1 MLVPSRSR
9 QGLIRRIQ
17 TGLRFLLLF
26 PISSSLALA
35 GSSEVNVYSG
45 RKEALIAPVLEAF
58 TEKTGIRVNL
68 LTGKADQ
75 LRARLL
81 SEGRNTPADILL
93 TSDVANLYRASA
105 GKLFQAINSDL
116 LVQRIPSRYRDPNG
130 EWFGLSIRARVI
142 AYAKERVIPNDLST
156 YEDLADP
163 RWRGKIIVRSS
174 SNVYNQSLIA
184 SMLVAHGNVGAGKW
198 VKSLVENMAR
208 RPQGGDTDQI
218 RALASGE
225 ADVAIVNSYYF
236 GRLLA
241 SGNERDRKV
250 VASVGIFFPNQ
261 DDRGTHVNIS
271 GAGVTAHAKHRS
283 EAIEFLEFLSGPQ
296 GQRLFADINHEFPVN
311 GEIAPS
317 PIVAGWGSFKADA
330 LELATLGVYNGDAIR
345 LADEFGW
352 R

>member
-1 MLVPSRSR
+1 MLLRSR
-9 QGLIRRIQ
+9 LGLIKSIQ
-17 TGLRFLLLF
+17 IGLAFQLVAAAYF
-26 PISSSLALA
+26 APVVAD
-35 GSSEVNVYSG
+35 SSEVNVYSG

-58 TEKTGIRVNL
+58 TKKTGIRVNL

-81 SEGRNTPADILL
+81 SEGRNTPADVLL
-93 TSDVANLYRASA
+93 TSDVANLHRASA
-105 GKLFQAINSDL
+105 SGLFQAIDSLL

-130 EWFGLSIRARVI
+130 KWFGLSIRARVI
-142 AYAKERVIPNDLST
+142 AYAKDRVKRNDLST

-163 RWRGKIIVRSS
+163 RWRGRIVVRSS
-174 SNVYNQSLIA
+174 TNVYNQSLIA
-184 SMLVAHGNVGAGKW
+184 SILVAHGDIAAGKW
-198 VKSLVENMAR
+198 VKGLVENMAR

-218 RALASGE
+218 RAVASGE
-225 ADVAIVNSYYF
+225 ADVAIVNSYYY

-241 SGNERDRKV
+241 SGKDRDREV
-250 VASVGIFFPNQ
+250 VASVGVLFPNQ
-261 DDRGTHVNIS
+261 GDRGTHVNIS
-271 GAGVTAHAKHRS
+271 GAGVTAHARHRS
-283 EAIEFLEFLSGPQ
+283 EAIKLLEFFSSPK

-311 GEIAPS
+311 EEIAPS
-317 PIVAGWGSFKADA
+317 PIVAGWGSFKADG

>member
-1 MLVPSRSR
+1 MLLRSR
-9 QGLIRRIQ
+9 LGFIKVIQIGLA
-17 TGLRFLLLF
+17 LLLVAAAYF
-26 PISSSLALA
+26 VPVVAA
-35 GSSEVNVYSG
+35 SSEVNVYSG

-58 TEKTGIRVNL
+58 TEETGIRVNL

-81 SEGRNTPADILL
+81 SEGRNTPADVLL
-93 TSDVANLYRASA
+93 TSDVANLHRASA
-105 GKLFQAINSDL
+105 SGLFQAIDSRL
-116 LVQRIPSRYRDPNG
+116 LMQRIPSRYRDPNG
-130 EWFGLSIRARVI
+130 KWFGLSIRARVI
-142 AYAKERVIPNDLST
+142 AYAKDRVKRNDLST

-163 RWRGKIIVRSS
+163 RWRGRIVVRSS
-174 SNVYNQSLIA
+174 TNVYNQSLIA
-184 SMLVAHGNVGAGKW
+184 SILVAHGDIAAGKW
-198 VKSLVENMAR
+198 VKGLVENMAR

-218 RALASGE
+218 RAVASGE
-225 ADVAIVNSYYF
+225 ADVAIVNSYYY

-241 SGNERDRKV
+241 SGKDRDREV
-250 VASVGIFFPNQ
+250 VASVGVLFPNQ
-261 DDRGTHVNIS
+261 GDRGTHVNIS
-271 GAGVTAHAKHRS
+271 GAGVTAHARHRS
-283 EAIEFLEFLSGPQ
+283 EAIKLLEFFSSPK

-311 GEIAPS
+311 EEIAPS

>member
-1 MLVPSRSR
+1 MLLCSR
-9 QGLIRRIQ
+9 QGRIKGIQ
-17 TGLRFLLLF
+17 IGLAFLFF
-26 PISSSLALA
+26 PAAYFVPVVAS
-35 GSSEVNVYSG
+35 SSEVNVYSG

-81 SEGRNTPADILL
+81 SEGRNTPADVLL
-93 TSDVANLYRASA
+93 TSDVANLHRASTS
-105 GKLFQAINSDL
+105 GLFQAIDSRL
-116 LVQRIPSRYRDPNG
+116 LMQRIPSRYRDPNG
-130 EWFGLSIRARVI
+130 KWFGLSIRARVI
-142 AYAKERVIPNDLST
+142 AYAKDRVKRNDLST

-163 RWRGKIIVRSS
+163 RWRGRIVVRSS
-174 SNVYNQSLIA
+174 TNVYNQSLIA
-184 SMLVAHGNVGAGKW
+184 SILAAHGNIAAGEW
-198 VKSLVENMAR
+198 VAGLVENMAR

-218 RALASGE
+218 RAVASGE
-225 ADVAIVNSYYF
+225 ADVAIVNSYYY

-241 SGNERDRKV
+241 SVKDRDREV
-250 VASVGIFFPNQ
+250 VASLGIFFPNQ
-261 DDRGTHVNIS
+261 GDRGTHVNLS
-271 GAGVTAHAKHRS
+271 GAGVTAHARHRF
-283 EAIEFLEFLSGPQ
+283 EAITLLEFLSSQ
-296 GQRLFADINHEFPVN
+296 KGQRLFADINHEFPVN

>member
-1 MLVPSRSR
+1 MLLRSR
-9 QGLIRRIQ
+9 LGFIKAIQIGLA
-17 TGLRFLLLF
+17 FLLVAAAYF
-26 PISSSLALA
+26 VPVVAA
-35 GSSEVNVYSG
+35 SSEVNVYSG

-58 TEKTGIRVNL
+58 TEETGIRVNL

-81 SEGRNTPADILL
+81 SEGRNTPADVLL
-93 TSDVANLYRASA
+93 TSDVANLHRASTS
-105 GKLFQAINSDL
+105 GLFQAIDSRL
-116 LVQRIPSRYRDPNG
+116 LMQRIPSRYRDPNG
-130 EWFGLSIRARVI
+130 KWFGLSIRARVI
-142 AYAKERVIPNDLST
+142 AYAKDRVKRNDLST

-163 RWRGKIIVRSS
+163 RWRGRIVVRSS
-174 SNVYNQSLIA
+174 TNVYNQSLIA
-184 SMLVAHGNVGAGKW
+184 SILVAHGDIAAGKW
-198 VKSLVENMAR
+198 VKGLVENMAR

-218 RALASGE
+218 RAVASGE
-225 ADVAIVNSYYF
+225 ADVAIVNSYYY

-241 SGNERDRKV
+241 SGKDRDREV
-250 VASVGIFFPNQ
+250 VASVGVLFPNQ
-261 DDRGTHVNIS
+261 GDRGTHVNIS
-271 GAGVTAHAKHRS
+271 GAGVTAHARHRS
-283 EAIEFLEFLSGPQ
+283 EAIKLLEFFSSPK

-311 GEIAPS
+311 EEIAPS

>member
-1 MLVPSRSR
+1 MLLCSR
-9 QGLIRRIQ
+9 QGRIKVIQ
-17 TGLRFLLLF
+17 IGLAFLFF
-26 PISSSLALA
+26 PAAYFVPVVAS
-35 GSSEVNVYSG
+35 SSEVNVYSG

-58 TEKTGIRVNL
+58 TKKTGIRVNL

-81 SEGRNTPADILL
+81 SEGRNTPADVLL
-93 TSDVANLYRASA
+93 TSDVANLHRASA
-105 GKLFQAINSDL
+105 SGLFQAIDSML

-130 EWFGLSIRARVI
+130 KWFGLSIRARVI
-142 AYAKERVIPNDLST
+142 AYSKDRVKPNDLST

-163 RWRGKIIVRSS
+163 RWRGRIVVRSS
-174 SNVYNQSLIA
+174 TNVYNQSLIA
-184 SMLVAHGNVGAGKW
+184 SILVADGNIAAGKW
-198 VKSLVENMAR
+198 VKGLVENMAR

-218 RALASGE
+218 RAVASGE
-225 ADVAIVNSYYF
+225 ADVAIVNSYYY

-241 SGNERDRKV
+241 SGKDRDREV

-261 DDRGTHVNIS
+261 GDRGSHVNIS
-271 GAGVTAHAKHRS
+271 GAGVTAHARHRY
-283 EAIEFLEFLSGPQ
+283 EAIKLLEFLSSPK

-311 GEIAPS
+311 GEIAAS

>member
-1 MLVPSRSR
+1 MLVYSL
-9 QGLIRRIQ
+9 QGRIKVIQ
-17 TGLRFLLLF
+17 IGLALLF
-26 PISSSLALA
+26 FPAAYFVPVVAS
-35 GSSEVNVYSG
+35 SSEVNVYSG

-58 TEKTGIRVNL
+58 TKKTGIRVNL

-81 SEGRNTPADILL
+81 SEGRNTPADVLL
-93 TSDVANLYRASA
+93 TSDVANLHRASA
-105 GKLFQAINSDL
+105 SGLFQAIDSML

-130 EWFGLSIRARVI
+130 KWFGLSIRARVI
-142 AYAKERVIPNDLST
+142 AYSKDRVKLKDLST

-163 RWRGKIIVRSS
+163 RWRGKIVVRSS
-174 SNVYNQSLIA
+174 TNVYNQSLIA
-184 SMLVAHGNVGAGKW
+184 SILVADGNIAAGKW
-198 VKSLVENMAR
+198 VKGLVENMAR

-218 RALASGE
+218 RAVASGE
-225 ADVAIVNSYYF
+225 ADVAIVNSYYY

-241 SGNERDRKV
+241 SGKDKDREV

-261 DDRGTHVNIS
+261 GDRGSHVNIS
-271 GAGVTAHAKHRS
+271 GAGVTAYARHRY
-283 EAIEFLEFLSGPQ
+283 EAIKLLEFLSSPM

-311 GEIAPS
+311 GEIAAS

-330 LELATLGVYNGDAIR
+330 LELATLGVYNDEAIR

>member
-1 MLVPSRSR
+1 LAFLFLPAAYFVPVVAS
-9 QGLIRRIQ
+9 
-17 TGLRFLLLF
+17 
-26 PISSSLALA
+26 
-35 GSSEVNVYSG
+35 SSEVNVYSG

-81 SEGRNTPADILL
+81 SEGRNTPADVLL
-93 TSDVANLYRASA
+93 TSDVANLHRASTSE
-105 GKLFQAINSDL
+105 LFQAIESQL

-130 EWFGLSIRARVI
+130 KWFGLSVRARVI
-142 AYAKERVIPNDLST
+142 AYAKDRVKPDDLST

-163 RWRGKIIVRSS
+163 RWRGRIVVRSS
-174 SNVYNQSLIA
+174 TNVYNQSLIA
-184 SMLVAHGNVGAGKW
+184 SILVARGNIAAGKW
-198 VKSLVENMAR
+198 VKGLVENMAR

-218 RALASGE
+218 RAVASGE
-225 ADVAIVNSYYF
+225 ADVAIVNSYYY

-241 SGNERDRKV
+241 SGKDSDREV
-250 VASVGIFFPNQ
+250 VTSVGIFFPNQ
-261 DDRGTHVNIS
+261 SDRGAHVNIS
-271 GAGVTAHAKHRS
+271 GAGVTAHARHRS
-283 EAIEFLEFLSGPQ
+283 EAIKLLEFLSSPK

-311 GEIAPS
+311 GEIAAS
-317 PIVAGWGSFKADA
+317 PIVAGWGSFKADD

-345 LADEFGW
+345 LADQFGW